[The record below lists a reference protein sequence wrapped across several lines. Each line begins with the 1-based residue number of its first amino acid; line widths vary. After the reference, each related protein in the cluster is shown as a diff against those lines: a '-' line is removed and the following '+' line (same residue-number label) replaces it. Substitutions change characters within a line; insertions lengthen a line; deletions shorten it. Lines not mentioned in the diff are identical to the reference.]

1 MRDTRKVPCYF
12 CGDLV
17 KIGEIGAY
25 RKVSGWAQVRE
36 QGGATHWL
44 SCQRLRLGRMR
55 LVLTEKNKLKA
66 VGSSKRRLFF
76 KWKI

>member
-12 CGDLV
+12 CKDPV

-36 QGGATHWL
+36 QGGSNSLAFMSTPEAWAHA
-44 SCQRLRLGRMR
+44 SCIDREKQVKSGRFKQEE
-55 LVLTEKNKLKA
+55 T
-66 VGSSKRRLFF
+66 LF
-76 KWKI
+76 

>member
-36 QGGATHWL
+36 QGGSNSLAFMSTPEAWAHA
-44 SCQRLRLGRMR
+44 SCIDREKQVKSGRFKQEE
-55 LVLTEKNKLKA
+55 T
-66 VGSSKRRLFF
+66 LF
-76 KWKI
+76 